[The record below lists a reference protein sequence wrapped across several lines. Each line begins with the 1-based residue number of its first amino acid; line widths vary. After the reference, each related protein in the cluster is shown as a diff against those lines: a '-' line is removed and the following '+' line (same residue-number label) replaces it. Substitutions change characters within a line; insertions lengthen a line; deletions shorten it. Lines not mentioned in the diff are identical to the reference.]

1 MARRKLPKTLA
12 EEVADFD
19 DPAPRDHDP
28 EQPDDGDSSE
38 GSSEQDVA
46 QATRHYLEVGKGKL
60 RKPDTLSLGPEYG
73 GSHISRDKFYDT
85 GDASDDDPFASAQ
98 SRQDGSSDASGNG
111 GDADSDDVD
120 WDMDKD
126 GGHGESLSGSDGESF
141 QGHPFRGSTGARG
154 RVHEDRKVNGHNG
167 SEQADEYTSSPK
179 GSETGTTNAAKIVG
193 RANGYRKGMVE
204 VDLTSESGS
213 DKDTD
218 VEMGD
223 NSSPSSIEE
232 ESGSE
237 ALDPDTDESSTPPP
251 ADDDRAALRKI
262 MADSQKLITSNLS
275 KAVKSDIAKGRAIKH
290 QCTTFDSLLNMRI
303 RLQKALVAT
312 NSLRASGAASSDT
325 TESAV
330 EAAEKAALR
339 LWSTIDSLRQSLQ
352 PKPSNRPAPPTPI
365 EANSSTPILTL
376 WTHMQATERYM
387 RPDRLST
394 LNKWAS
400 KTAPT
405 SSLPRTD
412 KFSSTPAQQPLSAVL
427 EQQLSST
434 TNMEK
439 LIAKTQIPRSCAPLQ
454 AAAAAASSKHSHTLQ
469 PSPDVEAN
477 LIYDDADFYSLLLR
491 DLVEQRSSDPHSITA
506 SIPGAVPTAIPGIKD
521 PALRIHKKAVDTKA
535 SKGRKIRYNVQEKLI
550 NFMPPD
556 DRGEWGTRQRD
567 ELFKGLLGTKV
578 MRAGDELM
586 DIDESE
592 DETRVEEGLRLFR

>member
-1 MARRKLPKTLA
+1 MARRKPPKTLA

-28 EQPDDGDSSE
+28 EQPDGGDSSE
-38 GSSEQDVA
+38 GSSEEDVA
-46 QATRHYLEVGKGKL
+46 QATGHYLEVGKGKL
-60 RKPDTLSLGPEYG
+60 RKQDTLTLGPEYG
-73 GSHISRDKFYDT
+73 GSHISRDQFYDT

-98 SRQDGSSDASGNG
+98 SRQDGSSDASDKGE
-111 GDADSDDVD
+111 DAELDDD
-120 WDMDKD
+120 GFGMDKD
-126 GGHGESLSGSDGESF
+126 VGHGESFGGSDGEDI
-141 QGHPFRGSTGARG
+141 QGYPFRRSTGARE
-154 RVHEDRKVNGHNG
+154 RMHEDPTVNGHNDI
-167 SEQADEYTSSPK
+167 EQVDEYSSSLK
-179 GSETGTTNAAKIVG
+179 GSETRTTNAAKIVG
-193 RANGYRKGMVE
+193 GTNGYRNGMAE
-204 VDLTSESGS
+204 VDLISEDGS
-213 DKDTD
+213 DEDAD
-218 VEMGD
+218 VKMEDKG
-223 NSSPSSIEE
+223 SPSSIDE

-237 ALDPDTDESSTPPP
+237 ASDLDTDESSTPPP

-275 KAVKSDIAKGRAIKH
+275 EAVRSDVAKGRAIKH
-290 QCTTFDSLLNMRI
+290 QRTAFDSLLNTRI

-312 NSLRASGAASSDT
+312 NSLRFSDAASSNF
-325 TESAV
+325 TEPAV

-352 PKPSNRPAPPTPI
+352 PQISHRPVPPTPI
-365 EANSSTPILTL
+365 EANSTTTPISSL
-376 WTHMQATERYM
+376 WTHMQASERYM
-387 RPDRLST
+387 RPNRLST

-412 KFSSTPAQQPLSAVL
+412 KFSSTPAQQPLSTVL

-454 AAAAAASSKHSHTLQ
+454 AAAAAASSKQSHT
-469 PSPDVEAN
+469 PSPDSEAE

-491 DLVEQRSSDPHSITA
+491 DLLEQRSSDPHSITT
-506 SIPGAVPTAIPGIKD
+506 SIPGAAPNAIPGIKD
-521 PALRIHKKAVDTKA
+521 PALRIHKKRVDTKA

-556 DRGEWGTRQRD
+556 DRGEWGVRQRD

-578 MRAGDELM
+578 MRVDDELM
-586 DIDESE
+586 DMDESG
-592 DETRVEEGLRLFR
+592 DETRAEEGLRLFR